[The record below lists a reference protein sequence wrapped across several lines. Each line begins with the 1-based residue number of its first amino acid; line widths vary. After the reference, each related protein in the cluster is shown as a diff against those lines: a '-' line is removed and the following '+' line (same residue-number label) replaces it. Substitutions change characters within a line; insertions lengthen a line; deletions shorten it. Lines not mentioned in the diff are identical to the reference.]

1 MAIIRRTVSFHQ
13 AMLRFFYA
21 SLVSFGL
28 LACATAVAQQPQV
41 GRSPASAVGA
51 LALGH
56 GAVSPVG
63 VQEGVPQAASA
74 VTASTSPSAAVELSA
89 TALAAAAASAV
100 DASAAEGGVMQGRM
114 HRIRD
119 LLTQKFGLARAKAEQ
134 ISSAVM
140 SSASK
145 YSLPPALVLAII
157 SIESRFQERA
167 RGAHGATGLMQVV
180 PTAHKRLV
188 KNIDLTEPAANIE
201 AGSAI
206 LHGYLESARG
216 DVSAALK
223 SYGGSTAYARKV
235 STRAKDFQTAEAAS
249 DADAAK
255 APLAQ

>member
-1 MAIIRRTVSFHQ
+1 MRRIAPFRLF
-13 AMLRFFYA
+13 MPRFFSA

-28 LACATAVAQQPQV
+28 FASATAFAQQPQAAPT
-41 GRSPASAVGA
+41 PASAMDA
-51 LALGH
+51 LAFGH
-56 GAVSPVG
+56 GAASSVG
-63 VQEGVPQAASA
+63 AQGPATQPAS
-74 VTASTSPSAAVELSA
+74 VRTASPSPSAPMAAV
-89 TALAAAAASAV
+89 AASAV
-100 DASAAEGGVMQGRM
+100 DVPGVEGGAVQGQM

-157 SIESRFQERA
+157 SIESRFQEHA

-180 PTAHKRLV
+180 PAAHKRLV
-188 KNIDLTEPAANIE
+188 KNVDLTEPAANIE

-235 STRAKDFQTAEAAS
+235 STRAKDFQTTDAAS
-249 DADAAK
+249 DAGAAE
-255 APLAQ
+255 APSRQ

>member
-1 MAIIRRTVSFHQ
+1 MRRIALLRLF
-13 AMLRFFYA
+13 MPRFFSA
-21 SLVSFGL
+21 SLVSLGL
-28 LACATAVAQQPQV
+28 LASATAFAQQPQA
-41 GRSPASAVGA
+41 GHTPASAIGARALGQGEASSVGA
-51 LALGH
+51 QGP
-56 GAVSPVG
+56 GIQPVS
-63 VQEGVPQAASA
+63 AAKS
-74 VTASTSPSAAVELSA
+74 SPSPSMPMAAV
-89 TALAAAAASAV
+89 AASAV
-100 DASAAEGGVMQGRM
+100 DVPAVESGVVQGQM

-157 SIESRFQERA
+157 SIESRFQEHA

-180 PTAHKRLV
+180 PAAHKRLV

-235 STRAKDFQTAEAAS
+235 STRAKDFQTADAAS
-249 DADAAK
+249 DADAAE
-255 APLAQ
+255 APSPQ